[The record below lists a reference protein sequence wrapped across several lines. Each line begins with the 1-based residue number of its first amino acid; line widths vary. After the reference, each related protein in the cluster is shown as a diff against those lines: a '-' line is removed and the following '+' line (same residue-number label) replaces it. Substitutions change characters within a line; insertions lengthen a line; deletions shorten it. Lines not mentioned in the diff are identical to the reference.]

1 MRKNANGKK
10 EVDCLTCLG
19 LPVNYPILF
28 FRSVRIEGTV
38 EKVSKEISQAYF
50 ESRPVGS
57 QIGAAVSNQSQ
68 VIPNRGHLLE
78 KEAQLKSVYGDG
90 SQKMEKPEEW
100 GGTLFFFVKFRFSK
114 KATKFDL
121 IFHMDLTFST
131 HTPC

>member
-1 MRKNANGKK
+1 MVSSIIQKNLSALR
-10 EVDCLTCLG
+10 VIVYLVVTF
-19 LPVNYPILF
+19 IIQF
-28 FRSVRIEGTV
+28 FPRSVRIEGTV

-78 KEAQLKSVYGDG
+78 KEAQLKAVYGDG

-100 GGTLFFFVKFRFSK
+100 GGMYCRVF
-114 KATKFDL
+114 TKFGIKL
-121 IFHMDLTFST
+121 L
-131 HTPC
+131 